1 MPFLR
6 KYGRYIPAD
15 LIPGSSNP
23 RPASVE
29 IGVCCAKSDSE
40 LPDVDIDSSTAK
52 LYDHLGL
59 SNILL
64 SAIKQCESTSD
75 AIDDKITMIGDLKM
89 AKMSTLVGSLKLM
102 NATLRQEIITRFGI
116 EGAYIGSKT

>member
-1 MPFLR
+1 MIISEVKHIAKRMSHLRSIEIGRREVFLR

-15 LIPGSSNP
+15 LIPGLSNP

-52 LYDHLGL
+52 MYDHLGL
-59 SNILL
+59 STILL
-64 SAIKQCESTSD
+64 SATNN
-75 AIDDKITMIGDLKM
+75 ANPP
-89 AKMSTLVGSLKLM
+89 LM
-102 NATLRQEIITRFGI
+102 PLMTRLI
-116 EGAYIGSKT
+116 